1 MLKELCSEGYL
12 VSDGIGRGT
21 TYHLNKDSIVRM
33 KTLTVPMMI
42 ILRQILKKQLK
53 RNIAKKNYLE

>member
-1 MLKELCSEGYL
+1 METLTAQMKTL
-12 VSDGIGRGT
+12 
-21 TYHLNKDSIVRM
+21 IVRM

>member
-1 MLKELCSEGYL
+1 METL
-12 VSDGIGRGT
+12 T
-21 TYHLNKDSIVRM
+21 VRMETLTAQM

-53 RNIAKKNYLE
+53 RSISERGNYSSDGE

>member
-1 MLKELCSEGYL
+1 METLTAQMKTL
-12 VSDGIGRGT
+12 
-21 TYHLNKDSIVRM
+21 IVRM

-53 RNIAKKNYLE
+53 RSVAKKNYLE

>member
-1 MLKELCSEGYL
+1 MCC
-12 VSDGIGRGT
+12 GIKVILIVQMET
-21 TYHLNKDSIVRM
+21 LTAQMKTLIVRM

>member
-21 TYHLNKDSIVRM
+21 TYHLNKM